1 MHVPPSLHVLVERD
15 EKKRG
20 NNPPHPNPLLK
31 EREPGT
37 NSPSLKEK
45 GLGDEVVA
53 IFLALTY
60 AYWIYGPLFPS
71 NASALSQS
79 NVTSFSLSCARYEYL
94 IAATV
99 IAWISSFDNDFSPV
113 RHFSS
118 RI

>member
-1 MHVPPSLHVLVERD
+1 MSVLSWGLRAPDPSS
-15 EKKRG
+15 
-20 NNPPHPNPLLK
+20 LLK
-31 EREPGT
+31 ERGSGT
-37 NSPSLKEK
+37 DPPSHSEK

-99 IAWISSFDNDFSPV
+99 MAWISSLESALSPV